1 MKLLM
6 IAAAVLLACACTPP
20 ATQTIAANTTEPSLP
35 AVTLPVADQAGNRM
49 EALTQDG
56 DRFCTGDGV
65 WCAIQDGDG
74 VVVTHGGASAGSIAV
89 GAADDGS
96 TWTVWP
102 AIVRV
107 GRDDASLLIGV
118 VVSTHQMYS
127 GGGGE
132 ASQLIVYDVTGGVA
146 NEAVRMPL
154 SASSDVRACF
164 NEEDEKQRAGAC
176 HDQYD
181 FVTRISLDESVTAG
195 APRIVLETAAGSYPG
210 RVTRNADSLEAA
222 PLTEADLVWS
232 HDETCSYRRTYSQGA
247 DGLYAP
253 DQPLPACS
261 DYLEP

>member
-20 ATQTIAANTTEPSLP
+20 ASEMTANTAEPSLP
-35 AVTLPVADQAGNRM
+35 AVTLPLADQAGNRM
-49 EALTQDG
+49 VALTQEG

-74 VVVTHGGASAGSIAV
+74 VLVTHGGANAGSIAV
-89 GAADDGS
+89 GAADDGT

-102 AIVRV
+102 TIVRV

-118 VVSTHQMYS
+118 VMSTHQMYS

-132 ASQLIVYDVTGGVA
+132 ASQLIVYNVTGGVA